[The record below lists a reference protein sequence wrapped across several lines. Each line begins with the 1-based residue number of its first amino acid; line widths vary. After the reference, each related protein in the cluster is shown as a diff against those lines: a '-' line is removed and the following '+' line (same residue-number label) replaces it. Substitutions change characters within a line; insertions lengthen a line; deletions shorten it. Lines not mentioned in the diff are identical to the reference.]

1 MIPAELDHLTHTDLR
16 PFLRRA
22 LQSLYLSCEEAKS
35 YVEAEHEPAEAA
47 SLFGAVRRAKLEAN
61 LRGVAPLTGLVGHV
75 IGSAGTHW
83 KHTEI
88 RTPDESVVMTAARV
102 DRPGAM
108 PPSADYRTT
117 LATDGQLSLL
127 PEPDEQRAESVY
139 ALLTYSNSV
148 WDRHEDKQRWRHLPG
163 SAHLAF
169 PNASV
174 RHYVHIVDL
183 FTMFPE
189 VVKASTPA
197 EWDASTLNL
206 YVKRGVRESSRR
218 VA

>member
-1 MIPAELDHLTHTDLR
+1 MIPADLDHLARTDLR

-22 LQSLYLSCEEAKS
+22 LQGLYLACEEAKT
-35 YVEAEHEPAEAA
+35 YVETEHEPPEAA
-47 SLFGAVRRAKLEAN
+47 SLFGTVRRAKLEAS
-61 LRGVAPLTGLVGHV
+61 LRGAAPLTGLEGHI

-88 RTPDESVVMTAARV
+88 RTPDESVVITAARV

-108 PPSADYRTT
+108 PPKADYRTT
-117 LATDGQLSLL
+117 LATDGQLAFL
-127 PEPDEQRAESVY
+127 PEPEEQRADSVY
-139 ALLTYSNSV
+139 ALLIYSNSV
-148 WDRHEDKQRWRHLPG
+148 WDRNEESRRWRHLPG

-206 YVKRGVRESSRR
+206 YIKRGVRESMRR
-218 VA
+218 VS